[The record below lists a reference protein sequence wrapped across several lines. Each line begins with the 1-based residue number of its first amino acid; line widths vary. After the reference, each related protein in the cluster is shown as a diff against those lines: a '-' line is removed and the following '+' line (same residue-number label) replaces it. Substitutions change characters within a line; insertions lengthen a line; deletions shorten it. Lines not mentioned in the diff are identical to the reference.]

1 MESEE
6 WGIKRNK
13 KYLNNYRKGW
23 INFMKFKKLIAAGLT
38 AAMFMTAGVAVSAA
52 GSAKV
57 TRTANV
63 GYSQGSNFDDFEV
76 DHLY

>member
-1 MESEE
+1 
-6 WGIKRNK
+6 
-13 KYLNNYRKGW
+13 
-23 INFMKFKKLIAAGLT
+23 MKFKKLIAAGLT

-63 GYSQGSNFDDFEV
+63 GYSQESNFDDFEV